1 MDSDI
6 TNNGDLPPPSAL
18 CQFEKMLALS
28 QFAGGLAHD
37 FNNLLA
43 GVIGNL
49 DMVAVRLAQNDHA
62 SAASYLEGARS
73 ASRRAAGLTQRL
85 LGFAGRLPAMPV
97 ALDLG
102 PFLADAAELMR
113 HAIGPHIPV
122 ATDCPDDVWQV
133 NCDQDQLE
141 IALLNLAFNARD
153 AMDNQG
159 RIQLSAANVRHDAPN
174 LNKGASPGDYVAISV
189 SDRGTG
195 MSADIASRACEPF
208 FSTKVNVKSSGLGLA
223 TVFGFVMQSGG
234 DLAFESNAG
243 KGTTATIFLPRAD

>member
-6 TNNGDLPPPSAL
+6 ARHGELSEGVAL
-18 CQFEKMLALS
+18 GQFEKMLALS

-43 GVIGNL
+43 GIIGNL
-49 DMVAVRLAQNDHA
+49 DMVAVRLAQNDHV

-85 LGFAGRLPAMPV
+85 LGFSGRQQVMPV
-97 ALDLG
+97 AIEPA
-102 PFLADAAELMR
+102 PFLADAAELIR
-113 HAIGPHIPV
+113 HAIGPHILV
-122 ATDCPDDVWQV
+122 ATECPEDIWQIH
-133 NCDQDQLE
+133 CDQDQLE

-159 RIQLSAANVRHDAPN
+159 RIQLHAANVRHERPTH
-174 LNKGASPGDYVAISV
+174 NKVAIPGDYVAISV
-189 SDRGTG
+189 IDHGTG
-195 MSADIASRACEPF
+195 MTTHVASRACEPF

-223 TVFGFVMQSGG
+223 TVFGFAMQSGG
-234 DLAFESNAG
+234 DLMFETREG
-243 KGTTATIFLPRAD
+243 QGTTATLLIPRAE